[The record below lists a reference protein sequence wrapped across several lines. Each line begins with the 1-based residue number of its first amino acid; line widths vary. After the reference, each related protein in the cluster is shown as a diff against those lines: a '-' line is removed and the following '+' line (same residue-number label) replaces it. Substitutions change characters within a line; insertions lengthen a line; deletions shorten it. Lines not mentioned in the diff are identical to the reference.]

1 LKTDSVAKI
10 TSLGAL
16 DENYVEIGT
25 GTKDAPLAPPGS
37 EVKSAD
43 AIGIGDLG
51 GMIGNL
57 APIAQ
62 QALQSLNQRLTELQ
76 VTVARVNELLNDK
89 NRENISASLGNLNA
103 MLAEDR
109 PKLSASL
116 TNVQTA
122 SAKIVPLLDN
132 LKTTMNQANVAL
144 SHVDSVLV
152 ENREDLRTIVVEL
165 KGTLLTASS
174 LMEQVQNMA
183 DHNTGNI
190 DDILANLRDTTEN
203 MRQLTDTL
211 KARPSMLI
219 RGNTVK
225 DRIPGERAAD

>member
-1 LKTDSVAKI
+1 VARI

-57 APIAQ
+57 APVAQ

-76 VTVARVNELLNDK
+76 VTVARVNELLNYR

-225 DRIPGERAAD
+225 DRIPGERAVD

>member
-1 LKTDSVAKI
+1 
-10 TSLGAL
+10 
-16 DENYVEIGT
+16 
-25 GTKDAPLAPPGS
+25 
-37 EVKSAD
+37 
-43 AIGIGDLG
+43 
-51 GMIGNL
+51 
-57 APIAQ
+57 
-62 QALQSLNQRLTELQ
+62 
-76 VTVARVNELLNDK
+76 
-89 NRENISASLGNLNA
+89 